1 MSVYISP
8 YITNVIFIVTVY
20 LSGFQHVQL
29 KRPNP
34 INTLQFW
41 MIAFCL
47 VMMLVVAFANDTS
60 PWLSLGLFLLSAG
73 CLALMIRMHRM
84 LPPMRP
90 FE

>member
-1 MSVYISP
+1 MTVFISP
-8 YITNVIFIVTVY
+8 YITNTVFIVTVY
-20 LSGFQHVQL
+20 LSGYQHVQL

-34 INTLQFW
+34 LNLQFW

-47 VMMLVVAFANDTS
+47 AMMLVVAFANDDNR
-60 PWLSLGLFLLSAG
+60 WLSLGFFATSIG

-84 LPPMRP
+84 LPPRQP